1 MSRKHFGPRKP
12 PKNQSSRPFSSRP
25 GGEKSRAQAHDPLSK
40 GKRGQGVARP
50 NRSETA
56 KSGKTGSADWS
67 KKPGKT
73 SRGPQNRSFGAKSLE
88 GSFEDRPRREQP
100 FKNRAGGGRPH
111 RASQRQ
117 DERHGTK
124 PGRAFNPLPANPSSA
139 VRQNLVSPA
148 PASQGQK
155 PVEAR
160 KKYKRSED
168 SNWIYGLHSVRAAL
182 ENPVRRCHRL
192 VLSENSEKDL
202 ATLATARRLNVQV
215 TDARAL
221 DALLPRGAVHQGV
234 ALQADPLPDADIEDL
249 IASALSTSGPLICLD
264 QLNDP
269 HNVGAILRS
278 AAVFGA
284 AGLIMLER
292 HAPHLSGA
300 LAKAASG
307 ALEVVPIARVTNLA
321 RALEEIAKND
331 IFIIGLDEDGDTDMS
346 AIGHR
351 APCALVLGAEGEGL
365 RRLSRENC
373 NVIARLPARGS
384 LKSLNVS
391 NAAAVALYEMTR
403 QIQE

>member
-12 PKNQSSRPFSSRP
+12 PKNPSSRPFSPRSGSEKNRARAHDPSVKDKRGQAVARSTRPETSRP
-25 GGEKSRAQAHDPLSK
+25 GKENPA
-40 GKRGQGVARP
+40 
-50 NRSETA
+50 N
-56 KSGKTGSADWS
+56 WS

-73 SRGPQNRSFGAKSLE
+73 ARGPKNRSFAGRSSESSFGNTAKPE
-88 GSFEDRPRREQP
+88 RP
-100 FKNRAGGGRPH
+100 FKNKAGYGRPH
-111 RASQRQ
+111 RAAERQ
-117 DERHGTK
+117 DERQSTK
-124 PGRAFNPLPANPSSA
+124 PVRAFNPFPANPPSA
-139 VRQNLVSPA
+139 ARQNTIA
-148 PASQGQK
+148 PATASPDQK
-155 PVEAR
+155 PTPAR

-192 VLSENSEKDL
+192 VLSENSDKEL
-202 ATLATARRLNVQV
+202 ASLAAARRLNVQV
-215 TDARAL
+215 TDAHAL
-221 DALLPRGAVHQGV
+221 DALLPRGAVHQGA

-249 IASALSTSGPLICLD
+249 IASALSSSGPLICLD

-278 AAVFGA
+278 AAFFGA

-292 HAPHLSGA
+292 HAPHLSGT

-321 RALEEIAKND
+321 RALEEIAQND
-331 IFIIGLDEDGDTDMS
+331 IFIIGLDEDGDTDIS
-346 AIGHR
+346 TIGR
-351 APCALVLGAEGEGL
+351 KAPCALVFGAEGEGL

-373 NVIARLPARGS
+373 NIIARLPAKGR

-391 NAAAVALYEMTR
+391 NAAAIALYEVTR
-403 QIQE
+403 